1 MTMTAIRTVFAREI
15 LDSRGTPTLEV
26 DVLLDS
32 GAQGRAAVPS
42 GASTGEHEALELRDG
57 EAQRYFGKGVLKA
70 VENVNERIAPEL
82 VAAGADALD
91 QAAIDHFLIELD
103 GTPNKASLG
112 ANAILGV
119 SMAVAQAAATATDL
133 PLFRYLGGTN
143 ARLLPVP
150 LMNVLNGGAHAD
162 NNVDV
167 QEFMIVPHGAP
178 TFAEALRM
186 GVTVF
191 HALKK
196 VLRERKLFTG
206 VGDEGGFAPDLDSN
220 EDALALLVEAIGRAG
235 YRPGEDVSLALDA
248 AASEFYKGGKYVL
261 AGEGNKSFD
270 AAGLIAWYKGLCDRY
285 PIVSI
290 EDGLAEDDWNG
301 WAALTQALGA
311 RVQLVGDDIFV
322 TNPTRIQR
330 GIDGGI
336 ANSVLIKLNQIGT
349 VTETLDAIALAQKSG
364 YTCVVSHRSGETEDT
379 TIADLAVAT
388 NSGQI
393 KTGSASRTDRMA
405 KYNQLLRVEEILGES
420 AQFPGKNAFARRRVQ

>member
-1 MTMTAIRTVFAREI
+1 MTAIRTVFAREI

-57 EAQRYFGKGVLKA
+57 EAGRYFGKGVLKA

-82 VAAGADALD
+82 VTAGADALD

-143 ARLLPVP
+143 ARVLPVP
-150 LMNVLNGGAHAD
+150 LMNVVNGGAHAD

-167 QEFMIVPHGAP
+167 QEFMIVPHGAA
-178 TFAEALRM
+178 TFAESLRM

-196 VLRERKLFTG
+196 VLLSRKLFTG

-220 EDALALLVEAIGRAG
+220 EEALQLLVEAIEKAG
-235 YRPGEDVSLALDA
+235 YRPGTDVSLALDA

-261 AGEGNKSFD
+261 AGEGGKSFD
-270 AAGLIAWYKGLCDRY
+270 AAGLVSWYAGLCDRY

-290 EDGLAEDDWNG
+290 EDGLAEDDWDG
-301 WAALTQALGA
+301 WAALTQALGS

-330 GIDGGI
+330 GIDAGI

-349 VTETLDAIALAQKSG
+349 VTETLDAIALSQKNG
-364 YTCVVSHRSGETEDT
+364 YTAVVSHRSGETEDT

-393 KTGSASRTDRMA
+393 KTGAPSRSERVA
-405 KYNQLLRVEEILGES
+405 KYNRLLRIEHELGETAS
-420 AQFPGKNAFARRRVQ
+420 YAGTAPFFRTHPTPA